1 MKALLIDGR
10 VDRRSAAAQALT
22 GYGCAVTEATAG
34 GDCQPGGYD
43 VVVSD
48 DVGVLDRAPRARR
61 ALFCSLATRSLKS
74 RMKRLDIQVLS
85 RPEELA
91 SLFVEERPVEQR
103 RQAGRVAID
112 RAASAFIAGSFD
124 NLVKRVV
131 DVGRLGVG
139 LALSRPVA
147 VGTRL
152 RVSMRHGRSAP
163 VAWNVEVRWC
173 DGARAGAA
181 FL

>member
-1 MKALLIDGR
+1 MKALLVDGK
-10 VDRRSAAAQALT
+10 VDRRSAAAQTLQ
-22 GYGCAVTEATAG
+22 GYGCAVTEAAADSAWEPETF
-34 GDCQPGGYD
+34 D

-48 DVGVLDRAPRARR
+48 DVAVLDRAPRARR
-61 ALFCSLATRSLKS
+61 ALMCSLATRGLKQ
-74 RMKRLDIQVLS
+74 RMKRLDIQVLARGEELVS
-85 RPEELA
+85 LFAPVRPE
-91 SLFVEERPVEQR
+91 EQR
-103 RQAGRVAID
+103 RQAGRIQVN
-112 RAASAFIAGSFD
+112 RAAAAFIAGSFD

-152 RVSMRHGRSAP
+152 RVSMRHGRSRP

-173 DGARAGAA
+173 DGARAGAV